1 MQVPSSFSRPISVA
15 VLLAG
20 LVFGGTASA
29 QRAAAPPKLGAVP
42 PAEAMPRS
50 EFVFEEHVTLAPA
63 VVQGET
69 ELGQRQFIP
78 ITGGT
83 VAGPKLKGEVMPGGW
98 DYQLRLPGGC
108 NSLSADYFLRASD
121 GTVIHVLNLAL
132 MCPATGAGTD
142 RTWARPTFEAP
153 KGSAYEWLNRGTF
166 VGSIEVDPPS
176 SPVPPGGAAPLTGI
190 RIKFYQIK

>member
-1 MQVPSSFSRPISVA
+1 MA

-20 LVFGGTASA
+20 FMSVGASA
-29 QRAAAPPKLGAVP
+29 AQEAAAPSTLGAQP
-42 PAEAMPRS
+42 PSEAMPRA

-69 ELGQRQFIP
+69 DLGQRQFIP

-83 VAGPKLKGEVMPGGW
+83 VAGPRLNGEVMPGGW
-98 DYQLRLPGGC
+98 DYQLRYSSGC

-121 GTVIHVLNLAL
+121 GTVIHVLNKAFS
-132 MCPATGAGTD
+132 CDANGAGAE
-142 RTWARPTFEAP
+142 RSWARPTFEAP
-153 KGSAYEWLNRGTF
+153 RGSAHEWLTRGTF
-166 VGSIEVDPPS
+166 VASIEVDPPT

>member
-1 MQVPSSFSRPISVA
+1 LAPRVSVA

-20 LVFGGTASA
+20 LTLAGTAVA
-29 QRAAAPPKLGAVP
+29 QRAAAVPALGAQ
-42 PAEAMPRS
+42 PAPEAMPRA

-69 ELGQRQFIP
+69 DLGQRQFIP

-83 VAGPKLKGEVMPGGW
+83 VAGPKLKGEVIPGGW

-108 NSLSADYFLRASD
+108 TSLSADYFLRAAD
-121 GTVIHVLNLAL
+121 GTVIHVLNEAFI
-132 MCPATGAGTD
+132 CDAPGATAERIWT
-142 RTWARPTFEAP
+142 RPVFEAP
-153 KGSAYEWLNRGTF
+153 RGSAHEWLTRGTF
-166 VGSIEVDPPS
+166 VASIEVDPPS
-176 SPVPPGGAAPLTGI
+176 SPVPPGGSAPLTGI